1 MNENGGKSSTILLT
15 VIGIATLLVVVTGAT
30 FAYFAAI
37 VNGNDKAS
45 TIQITASREG
55 TTLTFQGG
63 DAITLTGIY
72 PREEKWAT
80 RDISLS
86 NTPIDGNTRE
96 SVYTFKLV
104 VDELDGFNVRN
115 TDAGQEAY
123 TDSDNLK
130 FEFISKTATNVTGA
144 TGTPLSKITDFDER
158 TIGTG
163 TVANNKS
170 ATIVYTLNVYY
181 KNDDA
186 INQNTGADNRTFR
199 FHIEYDWK
207 ANNA

>member
-45 TIQITASREG
+45 TIQITAAKTG

-63 DAITLTGIY
+63 EAINLIGIY
-72 PREEKWAT
+72 PRTEKWAT
-80 RDISLS
+80 KDISLT
-86 NTPIDGNTRE
+86 NTAVDGNTGT

-104 VDELDGFNVRN
+104 VDDYTGFN
-115 TDAGQEAY
+115 AGNGSY
-123 TDSDNLK
+123 TDTDNLK

-144 TGTPLSKITDFDER
+144 TGTPLSKITDFNQK

-163 TVANNKS
+163 TVANNAA

-181 KNDDA
+181 EDDTTT
-186 INQNTGADNRTFR
+186 NQNTGVDRTFK

-207 ANNA
+207 DSNATE

>member
-37 VNGNDKAS
+37 VNGNDNAGS
-45 TIQITASREG
+45 IQITASRNG

-63 DAITLTGIY
+63 EAITLTGIY

-80 RDISLS
+80 REISLS
-86 NTPIDGNTRE
+86 NTAIDGNTGK

-115 TDAGQEAY
+115 TEAGQEAY
-123 TDSDNLK
+123 TDSDNLE
-130 FEFISKTATNVTGA
+130 FEFLSTTATNVTGA
-144 TGTPLSKITDFDER
+144 SGTPLSKITDFDKK

-163 TVANNKS
+163 TVANNEV

-181 KNDDA
+181 KNDADV
-186 INQNTGADNRTFR
+186 NQNTGADRTFK

-207 ANNA
+207 DTNA